1 MYALRI
7 TWRKWFKFGLKFIH
21 IWRCESAN
29 SQSSLYVFAIFN
41 VKPDL
46 TAILQELNSVHRN
59 IKFSYEPETDGT
71 LHFLDVNVHYN
82 NGKFLTT
89 TYSKP
94 TNTGLYTLWSSFTPK
109 LYKSNLFICLLQ
121 RSYRICTNWASFI
134 SEIESL
140 QNTFVKIGYPRN
152 FVLNISKKLYR

>member
-1 MYALRI
+1 MSIDGISMGSPLGPVMANIFMIY
-7 TWRKWFKFGLKFIH
+7 F
-21 IWRCESAN
+21 ESLLQERSN
-29 SQSSLYVFAIFN
+29 IIGMKYWYRYIDDVFAIFN

-59 IKFSYEPETDGT
+59 IKFSYEPKTDGT

-89 TYSKP
+89 TKYSKP
-94 TNTGLYTLWSSFTPK
+94 INTGLYTSWSSFTPK

-121 RSYRICTNWASFI
+121 RS
-134 SEIESL
+134 
-140 QNTFVKIGYPRN
+140 
-152 FVLNISKKLYR
+152 

>member
-1 MYALRI
+1 MIYFETLLQERSNI
-7 TWRKWFKFGLKFIH
+7 IGMKYWYR
-21 IWRCESAN
+21 
-29 SQSSLYVFAIFN
+29 YVDDVFAIFN

-59 IKFSYEPETDGT
+59 IKFSYEPETDGK

-82 NGKFLTT
+82 NGKFLTN

-134 SEIESL
+134 SEI
-140 QNTFVKIGYPRN
+140 
-152 FVLNISKKLYR
+152 